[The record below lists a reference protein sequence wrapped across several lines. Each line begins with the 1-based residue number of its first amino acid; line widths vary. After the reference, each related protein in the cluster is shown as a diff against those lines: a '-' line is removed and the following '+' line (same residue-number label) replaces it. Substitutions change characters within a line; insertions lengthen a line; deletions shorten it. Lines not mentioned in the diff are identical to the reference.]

1 MAPPVLFFAGRGI
14 RPGRRRRG
22 SALRRKHNNEI
33 AREPV
38 FRDERKLSS
47 FDRPVLGARRAG
59 PLFHCEIRKEKT
71 ADLFD
76 RSNQQPFLPLSG
88 NPLKIIC

>member
-1 MAPPVLFFAGRGI
+1 MRGSFQASTALCLARAGR
-14 RPGRRRRG
+14 
-22 SALRRKHNNEI
+22 
-33 AREPV
+33 ARCFIV
-38 FRDERKLSS
+38 KI
-47 FDRPVLGARRAG
+47 G
-59 PLFHCEIRKEKT
+59 KEKT